1 MYRWPYLKD
10 RPLQVYLDPSI
21 ADTDKRSYIRKVV
34 IDYTMKTSFSDLN
47 PLLKELWLI
56 PWLIDL
62 LMSMMKELW
71 KGLLVFDPI
80 CELSNRIDDK
90 QARDDSIGQ
99 VISLVDGVYNGQ
111 DESG

>member
-1 MYRWPYLKD
+1 
-10 RPLQVYLDPSI
+10 
-21 ADTDKRSYIRKVV
+21 
-34 IDYTMKTSFSDLN
+34 
-47 PLLKELWLI
+47 
-56 PWLIDL
+56 
-62 LMSMMKELW
+62 MSMMKELW